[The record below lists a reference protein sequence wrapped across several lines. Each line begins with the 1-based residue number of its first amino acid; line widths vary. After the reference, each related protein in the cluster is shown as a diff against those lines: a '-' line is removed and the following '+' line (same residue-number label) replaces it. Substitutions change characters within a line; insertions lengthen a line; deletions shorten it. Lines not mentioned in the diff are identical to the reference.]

1 MLSCQSWILKVINK
15 KSAAGIYIHIPFC
28 VRKCSYCDFYSIPVP
43 EKALL
48 ESYTNCLI
56 KEVKAQAPYWQDR
69 KFTTIYLGGGTPS
82 LLSPTQIG
90 RILAEIFG
98 CYEMLSEPEISMEAN
113 PATLSLPALREL
125 KQAGIN
131 RLSLGVQS
139 FQDDELQL
147 LGRIH
152 GVQEVWETVASL
164 ERSGFVNY
172 NIDLIYGIP
181 GQSLQT
187 WIENLGMAIKCHPQ
201 HISSYLLQLDPST
214 PLARRIKQGNL
225 PEADED
231 LEADMYYN
239 TIDYLHSEGYQHYEI
254 SNFSQP
260 DYACRHNLIYWQAH
274 EYLGLGAGAVS
285 YRDGQRTIN
294 QADFK
299 AYLDDINRDQGCTVE
314 ILETMSPREKFLDA
328 IILGLRLT
336 AGIRPEELNQ
346 RFGIDFSREYHATIE
361 KLTGQGLLNVEED
374 RIALSRKGY
383 FLSNQVL
390 CQFAGDMGADI

>member
-1 MLSCQSWILKVINK
+1 MINK
-15 KSAAGIYIHIPFC
+15 ELTAGIYIHIPFC
-28 VRKCSYCDFYSIPVP
+28 LRKCSYCDFYSVPVP
-43 EKALL
+43 EKDLL
-48 ESYTNCLI
+48 ESYTDHLI
-56 KEVKAQAPYWQDR
+56 LELQAKASDWQDR
-69 KFTTIYLGGGTPS
+69 NFSTIYLGGGTPS
-82 LLSPTQIG
+82 LIAPAQID
-90 RILAEIFG
+90 RIIASIFG
-98 CYEMLSEPEISMEAN
+98 SYNMLSEPEISMEAN
-113 PATLSLPALREL
+113 PATLSIQALKEL

-152 GVQEVWETVASL
+152 GAQEVWETVAGL
-164 ERSGFVNY
+164 ERAGFTNY

-181 GQSLQT
+181 GQSLQS
-187 WIENLGMAIKCHPQ
+187 WMNNLGMAVKCHPQ
-201 HISSYLLQLDPST
+201 HISTYLLQLDPAT
-214 PLARRIKQGNL
+214 PLAKKIKQGAL

-231 LEADMYYN
+231 LEASMYYSS
-239 TIDYLHSEGYQHYEI
+239 IDYLQSEGYQHYEI

-260 DYACRHNLIYWQAH
+260 NYACRHNLIYWQAH

-285 YRDGQRTIN
+285 YRDDQRILN

-299 AYLDDINRDQGCTVE
+299 AYLNAIDGSQGCAVE
-314 ILETMSPREKFLDA
+314 VLETMSPREKFLDA

-336 AGIRPEELNQ
+336 AGIRPEELLQ

-361 KLTGQGLLNVEED
+361 KLARQGLLNVEEG

-390 CQFAGDMGADI
+390 YHFVGDLGTDT

>member
-1 MLSCQSWILKVINK
+1 MLSCQSWISKVINK
-15 KSAAGIYIHIPFC
+15 KLAAGIYIHIPFC
-28 VRKCSYCDFYSIPVP
+28 LRKCSYCDFYSIPVP
-43 EKALL
+43 EKDLL

-56 KEVKAQAPYWQDR
+56 QELKTQAPNWRDR
-69 KFTTIYLGGGTPS
+69 KFSTIYLGGGTPS
-82 LLSPTQIG
+82 LLAPTQIG
-90 RILAEIFG
+90 RILAEVFG
-98 CYEMLSEPEISMEAN
+98 SYDMLSEPEISMEAN
-113 PATLSLPALREL
+113 PATLSLQALKEL

-152 GVQEVWETVASL
+152 GVQEIWETVAGL
-164 ERSGFVNY
+164 ERAGFTNY

-181 GQSLQT
+181 GQSLQS
-187 WIENLGMAIKCHPQ
+187 WIKNLGMAVKCHPQ
-201 HISSYLLQLDPST
+201 HISAYLLQLDPST
-214 PLARRIKQGNL
+214 PLAKRIKQGTL

-231 LEADMYYN
+231 LEASMYYSS
-239 TIDYLHSEGYQHYEI
+239 IDYLHSEGYQHYEI

-260 DYACRHNLIYWQAH
+260 NYACRHNLIYWQAH

-285 YRDGQRTIN
+285 YKDGQRIIN

-299 AYLDDINRDQGCTVE
+299 AYLDDINRDQGCAVE

-336 AGIRPEELNQ
+336 AGISSAEILD
-346 RFGIDFSREYHATIE
+346 RFGIDFKREYHAIIE
-361 KLTGQGLLNVEED
+361 KLVGQGLLDVKED
-374 RIALSRKGY
+374 RIALTRQGY

-390 CQFAGDMGADI
+390 CQFV